1 MKEEIFKKREDEI
14 FEEYLA
20 RVYRSKI
27 ELGLTNKEIANRINE
42 ELGTSYGESTLRC
55 KAELVNKILDRQ
67 LEKSCDLSKTK
78 LDEVRE
84 ALGELDIKEQLVRN
98 RTNKLNKIK
107 RDFVKSL
114 EIANDI
120 KDVLISETNMPQ
132 INGERIELSS
142 DNKLI
147 VHCGDWHIGYVING
161 YLNNFYNYEI
171 AKKRLGKLKEEIR
184 KVCKLYN
191 INEITLVNCGD
202 IIENTYMRQ
211 NQSYECEFDL
221 SHQIVYATKLLYSF
235 STELSQLD
243 GGKNINI
250 VSVGGN
256 HNRLNSQKDSNI
268 EGDEANVIVVE
279 MLKDFKEL
287 SNNNRITINDTD
299 YKDNSSE
306 FEINGMVFKAIHG
319 DNRVDKNKKL
329 YDSEHTIT
337 DSKYKAIFRGHDHN
351 FNVLSQN
358 NGGYVITCGC
368 LFGYNPYSVKKIGC
382 STNASQTLVVVG
394 QEDIELIKDVNLQ
407 IN

>member
-1 MKEEIFKKREDEI
+1 MRE
-14 FEEYLA
+14 
-20 RVYRSKI
+20 
-27 ELGLTNKEIANRINE
+27 
-42 ELGTSYGESTLRC
+42 
-55 KAELVNKILDRQ
+55 
-67 LEKSCDLSKTK
+67 
-78 LDEVRE
+78 
-84 ALGELDIKEQLVRN
+84 
-98 RTNKLNKIK
+98 
-107 RDFVKSL
+107 
-114 EIANDI
+114 
-120 KDVLISETNMPQ
+120 
-132 INGERIELSS
+132 
-142 DNKLI
+142 
-147 VHCGDWHIGYVING
+147 
-161 YLNNFYNYEI
+161 
-171 AKKRLGKLKEEIR
+171 
-184 KVCKLYN
+184 
-191 INEITLVNCGD
+191 
-202 IIENTYMRQ
+202 

-235 STELSQLD
+235 SAELSQLD

-256 HNRLNSQKDSNI
+256 HNRLSSQKDSNI

-306 FEINGMVFKAIHG
+306 FEINGMLFKVIHG

-329 YDSEHTIT
+329 YDSEYSIT
-337 DSKYKAIFRGHDHN
+337 DNKYKAIFRGHDHN

-394 QEDIELIKDVNLQ
+394 QDDIELIKDVNLQ
-407 IN
+407 DN

>member
-1 MKEEIFKKREDEI
+1 MDEI
-14 FEEYLA
+14 
-20 RVYRSKI
+20 K
-27 ELGLTNKEIANRINE
+27 
-42 ELGTSYGESTLRC
+42 
-55 KAELVNKILDRQ
+55 Q
-67 LEKSCDLSKTK
+67 LI
-78 LDEVRE
+78 
-84 ALGELDIKEQLVRN
+84 GELDIKTQIARN
-98 RTNKLNKIK
+98 KENKLRSLSRKFIK
-107 RDFVKSL
+107 TI
-114 EIANDI
+114 EISNDI
-120 KDVLISETNMPQ
+120 KQCIIENTNMPQ
-132 INGERIELSS
+132 INGERIESS
-142 DNKLI
+142 NDNNLI

-161 YLNNFYNYEI
+161 YLNNFYNYKI

-184 KVCKLYN
+184 KICKIYN

-202 IIENTYMRQ
+202 IIENTYMRE

-235 STELSQLD
+235 SAELSQLD

-250 VSVGGN
+250 ISVGGS
-256 HNRLNSQKDSNI
+256 HNRLSSQKDSNI

-279 MLKDFKEL
+279 MLIDFKEL
-287 SNNNRITINDTD
+287 SNNNRITINDTN

-306 FEINGMVFKAIHG
+306 FEINGMLFKAIHG

-329 YDSEHTIT
+329 YDSEYFIT
-337 DSKYKAIFRGHDHN
+337 DNKYKAIFRGHDHN

-394 QEDIELIKDVNLQ
+394 QDDIELIKDVNLQ
-407 IN
+407 DN